1 MKLTPILLTALLPAT
16 VLAAP
21 EAEPDP
27 VADPEPE
34 IEARQATT
42 GSVSCSIFGNIVSK
56 KLPAPCAVNGP
67 TFAKNTRVTFT
78 CQILTDE
85 TWIRIGPFGS
95 ASSWVRRT
103 DPAVQPCSGFAS
115 VKLPKC

>member
-16 VLAAP
+16 ILAAP

-67 TFAKNTRVTFT
+67 TFAKNKRVTFT

-95 ASSWVRRT
+95 GSSWVRRT

>member
-1 MKLTPILLTALLPAT
+1 MHTFHDIDFQQDSTTSTDDTRRQSNAQPQTP
-16 VLAAP
+16 
-21 EAEPDP
+21 AEQVDE
-27 VADPEPE
+27 PEPE

-42 GSVSCSIFGNIVSK
+42 GPVSCSIFGQIASK

-85 TWIRIGPFGS
+85 YAPTSLGLSP
-95 ASSWVRRT
+95 
-103 DPAVQPCSGFAS
+103 
-115 VKLPKC
+115 